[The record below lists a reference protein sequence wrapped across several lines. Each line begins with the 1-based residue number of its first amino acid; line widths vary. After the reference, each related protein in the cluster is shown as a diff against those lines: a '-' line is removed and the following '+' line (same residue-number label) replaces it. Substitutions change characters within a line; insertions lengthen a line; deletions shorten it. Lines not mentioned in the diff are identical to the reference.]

1 MFEVLIIYEVSIMNF
16 DKSLIAG
23 STILMV
29 LHLLDTQDMY
39 GYQMVK
45 ELENRSEN
53 TFTLKEGTLY
63 PILHSL
69 EKNGLVVSYVSD
81 GESGRKRK
89 YYQITKNGK
98 KQLDDKKEEW
108 FLFSET
114 VNKVIRGNGYAL

>member
-1 MFEVLIIYEVSIMNF
+1 MNF

-23 STILMV
+23 STMLMV

-81 GESGRKRK
+81 GESGKKRK
-89 YYQITKNGK
+89 YYQITKSGK
-98 KQLDDKKEEW
+98 KQLNDKKEEW
-108 FLFSET
+108 FIFSET
-114 VNKVIRGNGYAL
+114 VNKVIRVNSYAL